1 MKSKTSIPL
10 LSDEEYS
17 LLADFCDE
25 HTPWGMDGLSG
36 FLTAVSVAPG
46 LMPPSSWFSKAI
58 PEKSLLKSEE
68 PQAIMMLT
76 LRWYNEILSSLTK
89 KVVMTPDE
97 TDTQAWERFAKG
109 YVAGAQLDPEW
120 IGDDARWTFAAPF
133 AYLCG
138 QRDLVPEP
146 FLSKI
151 ESEGDPEETTASLR
165 RQMGSIIVTT
175 NDSFTRVRRESIA
188 AAKEAEQA
196 DRQLTRVGRNDPC
209 PCGSGKKHKKCC
221 GAPTVGS

>member
-1 MKSKTSIPL
+1 VKSNTSIPP
-10 LSDEEYS
+10 LSDEEHS
-17 LLADFCDE
+17 LLAAFCDE
-25 HTPWGMDGLSG
+25 HTPWGMEGLSG

-46 LMPPSSWFSKAI
+46 LMPPSSWFGKVI
-58 PEKSLLKSEE
+58 PEKSLLKAEE

-76 LRWYNEILSSLTK
+76 LRWYNEILSSLRK
-89 KVVMTPDE
+89 NVVMTPDE
-97 TDTQAWERFAKG
+97 TDAQAWERFAEG

-146 FLSKI
+146 VLGKI
-151 ESEGDPEETTASLR
+151 ECEGEPQEIAATLR
-165 RQMGSIIVTT
+165 RQTGSIIVKT
-175 NDSFTRVRRESIA
+175 NESFTRVRRESIA
-188 AAKEAEQA
+188 AVKKAQA

-209 PCGSGKKHKKCC
+209 PCGSGKKYKKCC
-221 GAPTVGS
+221 GAPKIGS